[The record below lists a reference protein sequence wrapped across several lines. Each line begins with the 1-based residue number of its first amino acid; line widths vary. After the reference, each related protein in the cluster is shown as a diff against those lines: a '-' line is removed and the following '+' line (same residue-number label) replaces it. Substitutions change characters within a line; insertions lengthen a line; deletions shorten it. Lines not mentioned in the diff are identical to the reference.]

1 MRRKTPNTKL
11 KVAFDDANIQRTRG
25 KGVKKTETPW
35 TDENATETLNA
46 RRRRLLLELQNRFFP
61 MKRTANALAVVLV
74 SGDERTSEHD
84 WAAICLDINEH
95 KDAKVLALNE
105 EIGKE
110 GEEKETPL
118 TIDRNAKVEEIDS
131 RAIMDYLI
139 FDRGS
144 VLDLE
149 EGEKEEKED
158 IGECAFGP
166 GSASALKKKY
176 RMNEGKVKRA
186 VMSVQDWGLEEG
198 VESRKFY
205 PIFIGNDDVN
215 NEYHSD
221 EEDIIGTTMCAK
233 RRRGNTPGSTLV
245 RVIDKDQVPTSDG
258 RRATIPFD
266 LHGGMDDDDKTLS
279 PFHIHGK
286 RHSEDE
292 WRGGESYLCDKLR
305 RHPTMARLNI
315 SRFAAEMICR
325 ELSNKENN
333 NSKVVSPIDEEEE
346 EENEVQKTPRGGV
359 GEKKKRKLGGNFSLV
374 RTVERG

>member
-1 MRRKTPNTKL
+1 MFVLTT
-11 KVAFDDANIQRTRG
+11 T
-25 KGVKKTETPW
+25 
-35 TDENATETLNA
+35 TDIFYLTHT
-46 RRRRLLLELQNRFFP
+46 Q
-61 MKRTANALAVVLV
+61 
-74 SGDERTSEHD
+74 
-84 WAAICLDINEH
+84 
-95 KDAKVLALNE
+95 VLALNE
-105 EIGKE
+105 EIGRE

-205 PIFIGNDDVN
+205 PIVGSEEEDEEDEEEITPQFIGNDDVN

-266 LHGGMDDDDKTLS
+266 LHGGMEDDDKTLS

-333 NSKVVSPIDEEEE
+333 NNSKVVSPIDEKEEEEE

>member
-1 MRRKTPNTKL
+1 M
-11 KVAFDDANIQRTRG
+11 
-25 KGVKKTETPW
+25 
-35 TDENATETLNA
+35 
-46 RRRRLLLELQNRFFP
+46 
-61 MKRTANALAVVLV
+61 
-74 SGDERTSEHD
+74 
-84 WAAICLDINEH
+84 
-95 KDAKVLALNE
+95 LALNE

-118 TIDRNAKVEEIDS
+118 TIDRNAKVKEIDS

-205 PIFIGNDDVN
+205 PIVGSEEEDEEDEEEIAPQFIGNDDVN

-266 LHGGMDDDDKTLS
+266 LHGGMEDDDKTLS

-333 NSKVVSPIDEEEE
+333 NNSKVVSPIDEKEEEEEEE

>member
-1 MRRKTPNTKL
+1 
-11 KVAFDDANIQRTRG
+11 
-25 KGVKKTETPW
+25 
-35 TDENATETLNA
+35 
-46 RRRRLLLELQNRFFP
+46 
-61 MKRTANALAVVLV
+61 
-74 SGDERTSEHD
+74 
-84 WAAICLDINEH
+84 
-95 KDAKVLALNE
+95 VLALNE

-110 GEEKETPL
+110 GEDKEKETPL
-118 TIDRNAKVEEIDS
+118 TIDRNARVEEIDS

-139 FDRGS
+139 FDRGG

-149 EGEKEEKED
+149 EGPEEKED

-176 RMNEGKVKRA
+176 MMNEEKVKRA

-205 PIFIGNDDVN
+205 PIVGSEEEEDEEDEEEITPQFIGNDDVN

-346 EENEVQKTPRGGV
+346 EEEEEEVQKTPRGRI